1 MARKKIAIL
10 GGGVAALSSAFELT
24 ELDPLHELFDITVY
38 TIGWRLGGKGAVGR
52 DEAKGYRA
60 EEHGLHIW
68 TGFYD
73 NAFELVDRVYAAMD
87 GLGLSPPFESRE
99 QAFEGLDR
107 SVLMEPSKQA
117 WISWT
122 FDIPPH
128 EGIPGTPRPAFF
140 SLVDFLRS
148 LLECAVHQ
156 TRSIAGFTDQWPQ
169 GVAPSFMATG
179 AGDGPFGSARAR
191 IDALP
196 LDPKAISARQS
207 EELRTLLR
215 LSRIQLRRK
224 AKLAKMA
231 SDPRKIV
238 AEITLTIAIG
248 MLKDGVLWQGF
259 DCIDDFEWTKWM
271 KSRGCSSEALDSAVV
286 RGCYDYVF
294 GFFGTNPYS
303 TAGTV
308 PRRDVAAGTGTRIL
322 LKLLFTYRGS
332 FFYLL
337 RATMGELLFAP
348 LYQVLSKRR
357 VNFEFFTKVEQIGL
371 SQDKA
376 SIETIETTIQ
386 ATTHSGKVYD
396 PLIWIGQD
404 EKLASWPSHP
414 DYAQL
419 VQGNE
424 LRKRRIDLESAWTD
438 WTGVRPRTLTRG
450 TDFDDIVLGIGI
462 GAFDTICKD
471 LVYHKP
477 KWKQMVDAVK
487 TTATVAFQAWTTVG
501 MRELGC
507 KHDRTA
513 LSGFEL
519 PLDTW
524 ADLSL
529 MLPLEEWP
537 LQHAPKGLAYF
548 VGCLVDDQA
557 APTPPFS
564 DHTYPARK
572 LAQEQSS
579 MLAWIKAYLPFLW
592 PGIIYPNGTIR
603 WDRFFDYRGPYAPPT
618 QERFAAQYSRV
629 NINPSDRYVLSVA
642 GSMFKR
648 MRADE
653 SGLDNLY
660 LAGDWVRT
668 GINAGCIEAS
678 VMAGRAAAAAIAGV
692 HIAMPNANDFDDV
705 SLPTALLPAFDFLR
719 KVGTNAVAGTGE
731 IEAFC
736 VVQSLPFEFV
746 EGKLPDGLALYTPAT
761 PPGKLTVETHG
772 KQYDQ
777 KESGTSE
784 QTTETPVPKK
794 PDTHEIVL
802 IFARQ
807 RNVRPGL
814 VPFGGAR
821 YLEIAQLIPDVVH
834 KDSHV
839 LPNVLFS
846 YMPHLLV
853 DSVAAVL
860 IGQRFYGFNKQV
872 ANIREDGDSF
882 SVRSPTGTIRSW
894 FNRDGLPGG
903 IASFPRIATIR
914 DKLQQP
920 LVGVQPDGNFIYSVL
935 KYGLAG
941 AVFQPI
947 KGSIELLPPFVK
959 DKPSKPISLNAMTE
973 SGAQPYPWGFRF
985 MSPWTLTLPFNFPN
999 WDSGPTEK
1007 NLARATGEYSKA
1019 LLGRLLVRR

>member
-10 GGGVAALSSAFELT
+10 GGGVAALSAAFELT

-52 DEAKGYRA
+52 DKGKGYRT

-73 NAFELVDRVYAAMD
+73 NAFELVDRVYAAME
-87 GLGLSPPFESRE
+87 GLGLSPPFRSRE

-107 SVLMEPSKQA
+107 SVLMEPSNQA
-117 WISWT
+117 WTSWT

-169 GVAPSFMATG
+169 GVAPLFVAVG
-179 AGDGPFGSARAR
+179 AGDGPLSAARAR

-196 LDPKAISARQS
+196 LDPKATTAPQG

-224 AKLAKMA
+224 ARLANMA
-231 SDPRKIV
+231 TDPRGIV

-248 MLKDGVLWQGF
+248 MLTDGVLWQGF
-259 DCIDDFEWTKWM
+259 DCIDDFEWTQWM
-271 KSRGCSSEALDSAVV
+271 RSHGCSSRALNSAVV

-294 GFFGTNPYS
+294 GFLGTPYA
-303 TAGTV
+303 TTGTSV
-308 PRRDVAAGTGTRIL
+308 PRRDVGAGTGTRIL

-348 LYQVLSKRR
+348 LYQVLSERC
-357 VNFEFFTKVEQIGL
+357 VNFEFFTKVERIGL

-376 SIETIETTIQ
+376 SIETIDTTIQ
-386 ATTHSGKVYD
+386 ATTCSGKRYD
-396 PLIWIGQD
+396 PLIRIGPD
-404 EKLASWPSHP
+404 ENLPSWPSHP

-424 LRKRRIDLESAWTD
+424 LCERRIDLESAWTD
-438 WTGVRPRTLTRG
+438 WTGIGSHTLTRG
-450 TDFDDIVLGIGI
+450 TDFDDVVLGIGI

-471 LVYHKP
+471 LVRHKP

-487 TTATVAFQAWTTVG
+487 TTATIAFQAWTTVG
-501 MRELGC
+501 MRTLGC
-507 KHDRTA
+507 RHDRTA
-513 LSGFEL
+513 LSGFES

-529 MLPLEEWP
+529 MLPLEQWP
-537 LQHAPKGLAYF
+537 PEHAPKGLAYF
-548 VGCLVDDQA
+548 VGCLVDDPA
-557 APTPPFS
+557 APAPPFS
-564 DHTYPARK
+564 DHAYPARK
-572 LAQEQSS
+572 LAQEQNSI
-579 MLAWIKAYLPFLW
+579 LAWIKLDLPFLW
-592 PGIIYPNGTIR
+592 PGIVGPNSTIR
-603 WDRFFDYRGPYAPPT
+603 WDRFFDYRGPYTPPT
-618 QERFAAQYSRV
+618 EERFNAQYSRV

-642 GSMFKR
+642 GSVFKR
-648 MRADE
+648 LRADD

-746 EGKLPDGLALYTPAT
+746 EGKLPDGLALYIPAT
-761 PPGKLTVETHG
+761 LRGKLAVETHE
-772 KQYDQ
+772 KQPAQ
-777 KESGTSE
+777 KEQGTPEQASE
-784 QTTETPVPKK
+784 KPAPKK

-807 RNVRPGL
+807 RNVRPGV

-821 YLEIAQLIPDVVH
+821 YLEIVQLIPDVVH
-834 KDSHV
+834 KDSQV
-839 LPNVLFS
+839 LPNVQFS

-853 DSVAAVL
+853 DSVAALL
-860 IGQRFYGFNKQV
+860 IGQKFYGFNKQV
-872 ANIREDGDSF
+872 ASIREDGDSF
-882 SVRSPTGTIRSW
+882 SVRSPIGTVRTW
-894 FNRDGLPGG
+894 FERDGLPGG

-914 DKLQQP
+914 HKLQQP
-920 LVGVQPDGNFIYSVL
+920 LVGVQPDGNLIYSVL
-935 KYGLAG
+935 KYGLRG

-959 DKPSKPISLNAMTE
+959 DKPSRPISLNPMTE

-985 MSPWTLTLPFNFPN
+985 ISSWTLTLPFNFPS
-999 WDSGPTEK
+999 WSSGPTEN